1 MNDLFGAL
9 SEQPQR
15 LFFALWPPAA
25 LAHELH
31 ALARSL
37 QGRVMNEAGLHVTVA
52 FAGEQLRARIPALCQ
67 LAERH
72 PLPRVALDID
82 RLEYWAGQ
90 FVVAVPQTV
99 PPALHEA
106 VMRLHAEMRALGMRV
121 EPHGWRPHITL
132 LRKAP
137 SQDLPTLE
145 PHTWTPEALYL
156 AVSDGSGHYELLQRW
171 ATVAPG

>member
-1 MNDLFGAL
+1 MSDLFGAL

-15 LFFALWPPAA
+15 LFFALWPPAT

-31 ALARSL
+31 ALARGL
-37 QGRVMNEAGLHVTVA
+37 QGRVMNEPGLHVTVA
-52 FAGEQLRARIPALCQ
+52 FAGEQLRTRIPALCQ

-72 PLPRVALDID
+72 PLPRVALDIE

-121 EPHGWRPHITL
+121 EPHGWSPHITL

-137 SQDLPTLE
+137 PQSLPSLAAR
-145 PHTWTPEALYL
+145 TWTPESLHL
-156 AVSDGSGHYELLQRW
+156 AVSDGSGHYDILRSW
-171 ATVAPG
+171 PTV